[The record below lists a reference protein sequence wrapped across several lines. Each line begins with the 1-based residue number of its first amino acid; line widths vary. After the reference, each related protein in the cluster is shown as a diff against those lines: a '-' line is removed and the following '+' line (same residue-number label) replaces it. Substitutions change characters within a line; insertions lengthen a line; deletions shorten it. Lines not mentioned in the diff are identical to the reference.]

1 MKNKD
6 IFKLTLPVMFGYI
19 PLSIAYAILGV
30 SCNIDTRV
38 LVLFSLFVYAGSGQF
53 LLVALLS
60 AGTNLSEVFIATFLL
75 NLRHSYTISLMSDI
89 VNLKIDANSSF
100 WLLLCVMLVAGVA
113 TFLTRALPYFFLK
126 NKSQNK
132 TLIYL
137 EKNSALFVMVILVF
151 YALKATPSNSFYI
164 VEILAIL
171 VCLFTQIRFKNAFL
185 SIATST
191 IFCMILSRVF

>member
-1 MKNKD
+1 M
-6 IFKLTLPVMFGYI
+6 
-19 PLSIAYAILGV
+19 
-30 SCNIDTRV
+30 
-38 LVLFSLFVYAGSGQF
+38 LFNFFVYAGSGQF

-60 AGTNLSEVFIATFLL
+60 AGTNLAEVFIATFLL
-75 NLRHSYTISLMSDI
+75 NLRHMSYTISLMSDI

-100 WLLLCVMLVAGVA
+100 WLLLSVMFVAGVA

-151 YALKATPSNSFYI
+151 YVLKTTHSNSHYV
-164 VEILAIL
+164 VEILSVL
-171 VCLFTQIRFKNAFL
+171 VCLIMQIRFKNALL
-185 SIATST
+185 SIAIST
-191 IFCMILSRVF
+191 IFYMILGRV

>member
-1 MKNKD
+1 M
-6 IFKLTLPVMFGYI
+6 
-19 PLSIAYAILGV
+19 GV
-30 SCNIDTRV
+30 SCDIDARV
-38 LVLFSLFVYAGSGQF
+38 LVLFSFFVYARSGQF
-53 LLVALLS
+53 LLVAFLS

-89 VNLKIDANSSF
+89 VNLKIYANSSF

-137 EKNSALFVMVILVF
+137 EK
-151 YALKATPSNSFYI
+151 KI
-164 VEILAIL
+164 VLYL
-171 VCLFTQIRFKNAFL
+171 
-185 SIATST
+185 
-191 IFCMILSRVF
+191 

>member
-1 MKNKD
+1 M
-6 IFKLTLPVMFGYI
+6 
-19 PLSIAYAILGV
+19 
-30 SCNIDTRV
+30 
-38 LVLFSLFVYAGSGQF
+38 LFSLFVYAGSGQF

-60 AGTNLSEVFIATFLL
+60 AGTNLAEVFIATFLL

-89 VNLKIDANSSF
+89 VNLKIDVNSSF

-151 YALKATPSNSFYI
+151 YALKKLIQTHTTQLKFYQ
-164 VEILAIL
+164 
-171 VCLFTQIRFKNAFL
+171 F
-185 SIATST
+185 
-191 IFCMILSRVF
+191 

>member
-1 MKNKD
+1 M
-6 IFKLTLPVMFGYI
+6 
-19 PLSIAYAILGV
+19 
-30 SCNIDTRV
+30 
-38 LVLFSLFVYAGSGQF
+38 LFSLFVYAGSGQF

-60 AGTNLSEVFIATFLL
+60 AGTNLAEVFIATFLL

-89 VNLKIDANSSF
+89 VNLKIDVNSSF

-132 TLIYL
+132 ILIYL

-151 YALKATPSNSFYI
+151 YALKKLIQTHTTQLKFYQ
-164 VEILAIL
+164 
-171 VCLFTQIRFKNAFL
+171 F
-185 SIATST
+185 
-191 IFCMILSRVF
+191 

>member
-1 MKNKD
+1 M
-6 IFKLTLPVMFGYI
+6 
-19 PLSIAYAILGV
+19 GV
-30 SCNIDTRV
+30 SCDIDARV
-38 LVLFSLFVYAGSGQF
+38 LVLFSFFVYAESGQF
-53 LLVALLS
+53 LLVAFLS

-89 VNLKIDANSSF
+89 VNLKIYANSSF

-113 TFLTRALPYFFLK
+113 TFLTRASPYFFLK

-151 YALKATPSNSFYI
+151 YALKKLIQTHTTQLKFYQ
-164 VEILAIL
+164 
-171 VCLFTQIRFKNAFL
+171 F
-185 SIATST
+185 
-191 IFCMILSRVF
+191 

>member
-1 MKNKD
+1 MYSLN
-6 IFKLTLPVMFGYI
+6 
-19 PLSIAYAILGV
+19 IAYAILGV
-30 SCNIDTRV
+30 SCDIGTRV

-60 AGTNLSEVFIATFLL
+60 AGTNLAEVFIATFLL

-89 VNLKIDANSSF
+89 VNLKIDVNSSF

-151 YALKATPSNSFYI
+151 YALKKLIQTHTTQLKFYQ
-164 VEILAIL
+164 
-171 VCLFTQIRFKNAFL
+171 F
-185 SIATST
+185 
-191 IFCMILSRVF
+191 

>member
-1 MKNKD
+1 M
-6 IFKLTLPVMFGYI
+6 
-19 PLSIAYAILGV
+19 AYAILGV
-30 SCNIDTRV
+30 SCDIDARV
-38 LVLFSLFVYAGSGQF
+38 LVLFSFFVYAGSGQF
-53 LLVALLS
+53 LLVAFLS

-89 VNLKIDANSSF
+89 VNLKIYANSSF

-151 YALKATPSNSFYI
+151 YALKKLIQTHTTQLKFYQ
-164 VEILAIL
+164 
-171 VCLFTQIRFKNAFL
+171 F
-185 SIATST
+185 
-191 IFCMILSRVF
+191 